1 MSESTQEIKTGVA
14 DEGQYMF
21 QSPSINIITRD
32 VLKLV
37 NFYVRLGF
45 RETYRYPK
53 EETPTHVEVALDQF
67 TIGISSVEAAV
78 KDHGLNPNL
87 GGRPVAIT
95 LWTDDTDRDY
105 VRLTSEGAQSLSPPH
120 TFYPNQYEL
129 RTAWIA
135 DPDGNPIN
143 LVHRHSK

>member
-1 MSESTQEIKTGVA
+1 MEKRLPLIMIET
-14 DEGQYMF
+14 
-21 QSPSINIITRD
+21 PSINIFSRD
-32 VLKLV
+32 VVRLAD
-37 NFYVRLGF
+37 FYTRLGF

-53 EETPTHVEVALDQF
+53 DGTPSHLEVTLDQF
-67 TIGISSVEAAV
+67 TIGISSVEAAI

-87 GGRPVAIT
+87 AGRPISII
-95 LWTDDTDRDY
+95 LWTDDVDRDY
-105 VRLTSEGAQSLSPPH
+105 ARLTSEGAPSLSPPH

-143 LVHRHSK
+143 LVHRAS